1 MNINK
6 YSKQYYKSNQNYFDF
21 VKKDYPEKAPIWCSV
36 DLRDGNQALINPMDI
51 DKKIDFFKMLV
62 EIGFKFIEV
71 SFPAASDTEFLFTRK
86 LIEENLIPDDVTI
99 QVLTQARKNIILR
112 TFEAIKGAKNVII
125 HLYNS
130 TSKAQREQVFGK
142 SKDEIIKLAVDGAKL
157 LKQLSSEQKGN
168 IRFEYSPESFSGTEI
183 DFALDICNSVIKG
196 INPTVQNKIII
207 NLPST
212 VENALPHIF
221 ASNIEFMNKNLIKR
235 DCVELSV
242 HPHND
247 RGCAVA
253 TAEMSLLAGADRIEG
268 TLFGNGERT
277 GNVDLVTLGLNM
289 LALGVQPNLDFSNL
303 IQIKNIYEK
312 LTEMQVPPRQPYAGD
327 LVFTAFSGSHQD
339 AISKGLQFRK
349 NNNITEWNVPYLPID
364 PKDIGRFYEGNIIR
378 INSQSGKG
386 GINFIIK
393 QFTNKDI
400 PIEIRE
406 SFSYYIKNI
415 SDNLKRELTSQ
426 EIFFEYQNYDKRV
439 K

>member
-1 MNINK
+1 MNTKK
-6 YSKQYYKSNQNYFDF
+6 YCPQYYRAKENCFDF
-21 VKKDYPEKAPIWCSV
+21 IKKDYPKQAPIWCSV

-51 DKKIDFFKMLV
+51 DKKIEYFKMLV
-62 EIGFKFIEV
+62 KLGLKFIEV
-71 SFPAASDTEFLFTRK
+71 SFPSASNTEFLFTRR

-99 QVLTQARKNIILR
+99 QVLTQARKNIIEK
-112 TFEAIKGAKNVII
+112 TFEAIQGAKNVIV

-130 TSKAQREQVFGK
+130 TSKTQREQVFCK
-142 SKDEIIKLAVDGAKL
+142 SKEDIIKLAVDGAKL
-157 LKQLSSEQKGN
+157 LKQFACEHQGN
-168 IRFEYSPESFSGTEI
+168 IRFEYSPESYSGTEI
-183 DFALDICNSVIKG
+183 DFALDICNAVINE
-196 INPTVQNKIII
+196 INPTNTNKMII

-212 VENALPHIF
+212 IENSLPHIF
-221 ASNIEFMNKNLIKR
+221 ASNIEFMNKNLAKR
-235 DCVELSV
+235 DCIELSV

-289 LALGVQPNLDFSNL
+289 LALGVEPNLDFSNL
-303 IQIKNIYEK
+303 MQIKETYEK
-312 LTEMQVPPRQPYAGD
+312 LTEMQVPLRQPYAGD

-349 NNNITEWNVPYLPID
+349 NNNQTTWNVPYLPID
-364 PKDIGRFYEGNIIR
+364 PKDIGRVYEGNIIR

-386 GINFIIK
+386 GINYIIK
-393 QFTNKDI
+393 QFTDNDI
-400 PIEIRE
+400 PLEIRE
-406 SFSYYIKNI
+406 KFSYHIKGI

-426 EIFFEYQNYDKRV
+426 EIYFEYQNYV
-439 K
+439 KIEK